1 MGYFPFFIELS
12 GKKGVVIG
20 GGKVAARKV
29 EKLLEFG
36 PGITVVA
43 PWIGDSIWELK
54 RQIEEQKDNPFQT
67 GYLEIRQKTFQIE
80 DLLQADFVIAA
91 TDQKE
96 INRQIAA
103 YCRER
108 RILVNA
114 VDDRENC
121 TFFFPALVKDGAL
134 TVGISTEGKSPVAAS
149 WVRGHIAGNLPQGLG
164 RIIDLLGQIRPE
176 VMTLEGGES
185 VHRKV
190 LEDMFAYCM
199 RSSPTVCTGCTGM
212 MESVTM
218 EELRSLFLG
227 RQTGDEEGQEQ
238 SREGQNRIR
247 EGQNRTREG
256 KNLARANTDFRTE

>member
-1 MGYFPFFIELS
+1 MMGIGQSNSINCLPRGRKCEEVMGYFPFFIELS

-29 EKLLEFG
+29 KKLLEFG

-43 PWIGDSIWELK
+43 PQIGDSIWELK
-54 RQIEEQKDNPFQT
+54 RQIEERRDNPFHT

-80 DLLQADFVIAA
+80 DLQQADFVIAA

-96 INRQIAA
+96 VNGQIAA

-121 TFFFPALVKDGAL
+121 TFFFPALVKDGPL
-134 TVGISTEGKSPVAAS
+134 TVGISTDGKSPVAAS
-149 WVRGHIAGNLPQGLG
+149 WVRGQVAGSLPRGLG
-164 RIIDLLGQIRPE
+164 RIIDLLGQIRPK
-176 VMTLEGGES
+176 VLALEGGES

-199 RSSPTVCTGCTGM
+199 DR
-212 MESVTM
+212 MEKSLADAEKSVTM
-218 EELRSLFLG
+218 EELRSLLLD
-227 RQTGDEEGQEQ
+227 RQIWDEEGQDQ
-238 SREGQNRIR
+238 ASKG
-247 EGQNRTREG
+247 
-256 KNLARANTDFRTE
+256 